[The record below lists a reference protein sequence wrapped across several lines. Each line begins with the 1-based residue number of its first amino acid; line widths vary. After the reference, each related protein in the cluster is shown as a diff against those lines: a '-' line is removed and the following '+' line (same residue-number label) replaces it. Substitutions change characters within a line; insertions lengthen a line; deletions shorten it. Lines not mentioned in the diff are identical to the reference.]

1 MDLITPLWRLRV
13 PIAIILAATL
23 LWWALDRYVD
33 GAIENDRQESANAAL
48 EADAIADD
56 TAGQVASAH
65 ASQFAKENDD
75 ARKAALDSTDPLR
88 AGLDRL
94 RAGKTGPGEPA
105 GGSADVR

>member
-1 MDLITPLWRLRV
+1 MIYAFLLRHWRVL
-13 PIAIILAATL
+13 LAVLAVLTL
-23 LWWALDRYVD
+23 YTAYRWHVASE
-33 GAIENDRQESANAAL
+33 IEQARKDDAA
-48 EADAIADD
+48 AVAAVDAIADD
-56 TAGQVASAH
+56 VAGQVASAH

>member
-1 MDLITPLWRLRV
+1 MIYAFLIRHWRVL
-13 PIAIILAATL
+13 LAVLAVLTL
-23 LWWALDRYVD
+23 YAAFRWYVA
-33 GAIENDRQESANAAL
+33 GEIEQARKDDAAAVAA
-48 EADAIADD
+48 ADAIADD

-88 AGLDRL
+88 AGLDQL

-105 GGSADVR
+105 GRSADVR

>member
-1 MDLITPLWRLRV
+1 MIYAFLLRHWRVL
-13 PIAIILAATL
+13 LAVLAVLTL
-23 LWWALDRYVD
+23 YAAFRWYVA
-33 GAIENDRQESANAAL
+33 GEIRQARKNDAAAVAA
-48 EADAIADD
+48 ADAIADD

>member
-1 MDLITPLWRLRV
+1 MIYAFLARHWRIV
-13 PIAIILAATL
+13 AIL
-23 LWWALDRYVD
+23 V
-33 GAIENDRQESANAAL
+33 AAL
-48 EADAIADD
+48 ALYGAFRWYVAGEIQQARKDDAAAVAAVDAIADD